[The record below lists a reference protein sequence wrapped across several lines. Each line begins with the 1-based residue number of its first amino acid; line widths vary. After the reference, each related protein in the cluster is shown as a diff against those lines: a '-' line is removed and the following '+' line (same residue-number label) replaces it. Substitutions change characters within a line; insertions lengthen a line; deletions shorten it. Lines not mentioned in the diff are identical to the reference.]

1 MLVIERILKSSL
13 FKNFSY
19 LTLGEVISKGIGF
32 LVAIYVARVL
42 GPDNFGKLGFA
53 QAFTSYFGLIVNLG
67 LDVYGAREVAKDKS
81 RAKELLSNIVV
92 MKFFLFII
100 AYALLFLVVSLLP
113 KDAYTKKVILL
124 YGLSLFT
131 SVLAID
137 WFFQGFE
144 NFKIIAIGR
153 IIRNVVYAALVFS
166 FIKYQYQLMEFIGI
180 QILSAVVGA
189 AVLWVMSYS
198 FFSFKAVNL
207 AKWKDFGKTG
217 FILASSFFMISIY
230 YNLDKVMIG
239 FWFPDKYVGWYE
251 AAYRIVMAS
260 LILNGI
266 IWNVFLP
273 KIAKFEKSLFL
284 YLKIMVGIGFAL
296 LFLIFVFS
304 NFIITNIFGTSY
316 LPAINALKI
325 LSFNVFLVY
334 VNVAFVSPIMLWNEK
349 KYFLAIGAGGIT
361 NIIFN
366 FLLIPK
372 YNIIG
377 ASIATV
383 LAEVSV
389 FLVGIVIFAKI
400 FKENYKGRVA

>member
-1 MLVIERILKSSL
+1 MIKRILKSNL

-19 LTLGEVISKGIGF
+19 LTLGEVVSKAIGF
-32 LVAIYVARVL
+32 FVAVYIARVL

-67 LDVYGAREVAKDKS
+67 FDVYGAREIAKDKS
-81 RAKELLSNIVV
+81 KAKELLSNIVV
-92 MKFFLFII
+92 MKFFLFIL
-100 AYALLFLVVSLLP
+100 AYALLFLVVNFLP

-153 IIRNVVYAALVFS
+153 IIRNVVYAVLVFS
-166 FIKYQYQLMEFIGI
+166 FIRYQYQLMEFIGI

-189 AVLWVMSYS
+189 AVLWGMSYS
-198 FFSFKAVNL
+198 FFSFKAVDL

-251 AAYRIVMAS
+251 VAYRIVMAS
-260 LILNGI
+260 LILSGI
-266 IWNVFLP
+266 IWNIFLP
-273 KIAKFEKSLFL
+273 KITNFDRSLFL
-284 YLKIMVGIGFAL
+284 YLKIMVFVGFI
-296 LFLIFVFS
+296 FLVSIFAFS
-304 NFIITNIFGTSY
+304 SDIISTIFGIKY
-316 LPAINALKI
+316 LPASKALRI
-325 LSFNVFLVY
+325 LAFNVFFVY
-334 VNVAFVSPIMLWNEK
+334 VNVAFISPIMLWNEK
-349 KYFLAIGAGGIT
+349 KYFLAIGSGGVT

-389 FLVGIVIFAKI
+389 FLVGIIIFIKI
-400 FKENYKGRVA
+400 FKENYKRTVA